1 MIRLIL
7 ILLVAFLYNC
17 SSAAG
22 YDSGPLRNN
31 QGGFEYDDQ
40 LIRSYFNKRPQLRF
54 PFKIA
59 VLDESYNPAYLFTIK
74 DKESFNQIEKPLVD
88 KKVISKLFF
97 MDTDVLPEA
106 QGITNDSRLNSV
118 KKARILAARFDA
130 DTVLILKNKVEVKS
144 SSNVLSIFYLTILG
158 IWIFPGTER
167 DYKVTFHSALWDA
180 RNEFLYATAES
191 EAVAKATRPLGW
203 FNDEDN
209 IIKLKAEA
217 LDKIK
222 IELSSRIENLKSGK

>member
-1 MIRLIL
+1 MIRLL
-7 ILLVAFLYNC
+7 FVLFVALLYDC
-17 SSAAG
+17 SSAADG
-22 YDSGPLRNN
+22 YDSGPVRNN

-40 LIRSYFNKRPQLRF
+40 LIRSYFNKR
-54 PFKIA
+54 
-59 VLDESYNPAYLFTIK
+59 YNPVYLFTIK

-97 MDTDVLPEA
+97 MNTDVLPEA

-158 IWIFPGTER
+158 IWISPGTER

-203 FNDEDN
+203 FNDEEN

-222 IELSSRIENLKSGK
+222 AELSSRIENLKSGK